1 MKDKTKDEGIEE
13 EEIVADD
20 GDSEGMG
27 EGELDIDEIETADNT
42 SASSKEVWG
51 EWLSDR
57 IFNVDNYEILLRIT

>member
-42 SASSKEVWG
+42 SASSKEV
-51 EWLSDR
+51 
-57 IFNVDNYEILLRIT
+57 